1 MTTPRQEPDRPAAGP
16 HRPHAQPRLRGRAGG
31 GRRLSAHLAGAPA
44 PSLSGRSDTQRELA
58 EAIGIRGPTLTHH
71 LDRLVAEGL
80 VTRARDPDNRRVQRV
95 ELTEE
100 GVAMFHRLREVAQA
114 FDARLRAGL
123 SEKELAELRRL
134 LERLESNVGED
145 QAQP

>member
-1 MTTPRQEPDRPAAGP
+1 MTTSRQEPIGLKAA
-16 HRPHAQPRLRGRAGG
+16 RTGRTLNRAFEDALAEAGG
-31 GRRLSAHLAGAPA
+31 SLPTWLVLLSVF
-44 PSLSGRSDTQRELA
+44 SGRSDTQRELA

-71 LDRLVAEGL
+71 LDRLVSEGL
-80 VTRARDPDNRRVQRV
+80 VTRTRDQDNRRIQRV

-100 GVAMFHRLREVAQA
+100 GVAMFHRLRKVAQA

-123 SEKELAELRRL
+123 SEQELAELHRL